1 MRILFLFGH
10 KLTIGGH
17 FRTAQAWI
25 RELVRM
31 GHDVRVATWNGPEES
46 VRPFRDAGAH
56 WEPLERFGAR
66 QAESPLAP
74 RQLAAAVRLA
84 GYLRREGVDVLHM
97 QDAVWLS
104 AGALAAALAGRPA
117 VLVHAGGDYINQHPP
132 SGCELVVLSREL
144 EEGYRADGI
153 KAACIPARLDRTL
166 YGPGARDPAIESQY
180 GFPGSGFCYFMAM
193 RIGPFKKKW
202 LDGILSMVREVPVGR
217 ETHVVM
223 AGGGRLFEWMKDEVA
238 ALNRRRGN
246 YARIALLGPVYDPRH
261 MAALYRS
268 ADVVMGHARG
278 IMEAMCCGR
287 PVVCLGENGEAD
299 FVTPDNVERMAY
311 YNFSGR
317 HFRLERNPPM
327 LRELWSDARPR
338 DLNALGEFSLR
349 YADRELS
356 AGPGARAL
364 LGVYERARPLRLHAW
379 PSWALRR
386 KLYYMRHAPP
396 PGEAQRLAASI

>member
-1 MRILFLFGH
+1 MRILFMFGH

-31 GHDVRVATWNGPEES
+31 GHDVRVATWRGPDAS
-46 VRPFRDAGAH
+46 IQPFEDAGGR
-56 WEPLERFGAR
+56 WLPLESFGAHPG
-66 QAESPLAP
+66 ASPLAP
-74 RQLAAAVRLA
+74 RQLSAAVRLA
-84 GYLRREGVDVLHM
+84 GYLRRDQVDVLHM
-97 QDAVWLS
+97 QDAVWSS
-104 AGALAAALAGRPA
+104 AGALAASLAGCRA
-117 VLVHAGGDYINQHPP
+117 VLVHAGGDYINQKPP
-132 SGCELVVLSREL
+132 PRCELVVLSREL

-153 KAACIPARLDRTL
+153 KATCIPARLDRTL
-166 YGPGARDPAIESQY
+166 YSPGAPDAAVESQY
-180 GFPGSGFCYFMAM
+180 GFPGSGFRYFMAM

-202 LDGILSMVREVPVGR
+202 LDGILSMVREVPVER

-238 ALNRRRGN
+238 ALNQRKGN

-261 MAALYRS
+261 MAALCRS

-311 YNFSGR
+311 FNFSGR
-317 HFRLERNPPM
+317 HFRFERNPPR
-327 LRELWSDARPR
+327 LKDLWSDDSPR

-386 KLYYMRHAPP
+386 KLFYMRHAPP
-396 PGEAQRLAASI
+396 PGEAQRLAAGV